1 MLCIYHETLYR
12 SRDRTEFLVQ
22 PLTACK
28 NAVDGLL
35 RCTGKISVY
44 QCKMPLDL
52 QGDHDET
59 GKFHVTEE
67 RIQDEEIKDGKS
79 PLLDYLAPGFTVPQR
94 KRLSGKVMDL
104 TMDQLIG
111 AKIRP
116 EKAARFL
123 NRRSEFTE
131 ERKLVKI
138 LEECG
143 VDGDSIENAL
153 DRKLSL
159 KALLKDP
166 YKACQYNKI
175 DIYSAD
181 QIAKAILNIHPYAP
195 MRLIGFVKDAMNL
208 SSTSGDT
215 CTTFSNLKYLVNY
228 RLKQSAYPD
237 TVINYS
243 IIYFCVK
250 EAGFCIEGYDDQIYV
265 YTKSI
270 HDEEASVAEHIQR
283 IQGARRQLEKPDIA
297 SIEKK
302 CGITFNPDQRKAFA
316 ALETTGIKII
326 TGPPGTGKT
335 ALIKGMIEG
344 RKGVRLSATTGR
356 ASQVLSRATG
366 KEAVTV
372 HKMLDIRPF
381 GDNLTSKDINNPI
394 DAELIVVDETSMMGL
409 GLAAKLLGA
418 VKSDTTLILVGDEDQ
433 LQSVEYGNVLGDLIL
448 CGKIEVYR
456 LNVIMRQKGT
466 LMENILRIRAGRTD
480 MIRDSLFELLEFSDD
495 EQALQE
501 LLKRNQ
507 PGSHVLTTVRGN
519 ALGIYNLNR
528 LLQKKD
534 GKYCMSYGRNDFYA
548 GDPVIMGRTDYDK
561 GYYNGETGIVRDKTG
576 PGLLVQFS
584 DHTICLEREDLADTD
599 LAYAITIH
607 KSQGDEYDDVHI
619 LLPACAPGMLIRRI
633 VYTAVTR
640 ARRKVTIYSVN
651 HSFETAVNNK
661 KEKNRMTNLANRIII
676 EHTFDFEK

>member
-22 PLTACK
+22 SMSACK
-28 NAVDGLL
+28 NATDGLV
-35 RCTGKISVY
+35 RCTGNISVY
-44 QCKMPLDL
+44 QRKVPLSLEGEFD
-52 QGDHDET
+52 QNGV
-59 GKFHVTEE
+59 FHVKEE
-67 RIQDEEIKDGKS
+67 RIPDIDIVDGKS
-79 PLLDYLAPGFTVPQR
+79 PLLDYLAPGFTIPQK

-104 TMDQLIG
+104 TMELLTM
-111 AKIRP
+111 AKIRS
-116 EKAARFL
+116 EKAVGFFK
-123 NRRSEFTE
+123 RRAEFIE
-131 ERKLVKI
+131 ERNLVRI

-153 DRKLSL
+153 DRKLNL
-159 KALLKDP
+159 KMLTSDP
-166 YKACQYNKI
+166 YKACRYHKI

-195 MRLIGFVKDAMNL
+195 MRLIGFIRDAMDI
-208 SSTSGDT
+208 SCSFGDA
-215 CTTFSNLKYLVNY
+215 CTTFPNLKHLVNC
-228 RLKQSAYPD
+228 RLKKSVYPD
-237 TVINYS
+237 TIMNYS
-243 IIYFCVK
+243 LVYFCIR
-250 EAGFCIEGYDDQIYV
+250 EAGLFIETYDDQIYL
-265 YTKSI
+265 YSKSI
-270 HDEEASVAEHIQR
+270 HEEEAGIAEDIRR
-283 IQGARRQLEKPDIA
+283 IQGARRQLDKPDIP
-297 SIEKK
+297 SIEKE

-335 ALIKGMIEG
+335 ALIKGMIAG

-394 DAELIVVDETSMMGL
+394 DAEMIVVDEVSMMGL
-409 GLAAKLLGA
+409 GLAAKLFGA

-433 LQSVEYGNVLGDLIL
+433 LQSVEYGNVLSDLIL

-466 LMENILRIRAGRTD
+466 LVENILRIRAGRTD
-480 MIRDSLFELLEFSDD
+480 LIRDSLFEILEFSND

-501 LLKRNQ
+501 LMRRIR
-507 PGSHVLTTVRGN
+507 PESHALTTVKGES
-519 ALGIYNLNR
+519 LGTFNLNK
-528 LLQKKD
+528 LLQRKK
-534 GKYCMSYGRNDFYA
+534 GKYCISYGKNDFYI

-561 GYYNGETGIVRDKTG
+561 GYYNGEVGSVLGKTG
-576 PGLLVQFS
+576 LGLLVQFP
-584 DHTICLEREDLADTD
+584 DRTICLGREDLADTD

-607 KSQGDEYDDVHI
+607 KSQGDEYEDVHI
-619 LLPACAPGMLIRRI
+619 LLPACASGMLIRRI

-640 ARRKVTIYSVN
+640 ARKKVTIYSVK
-651 HSFETAVNNK
+651 HSFETAINNK
-661 KEKNRMTNLANRIII
+661 KEKNRMTNLCNRIII
-676 EHTFDFEK
+676 EHTFDSE